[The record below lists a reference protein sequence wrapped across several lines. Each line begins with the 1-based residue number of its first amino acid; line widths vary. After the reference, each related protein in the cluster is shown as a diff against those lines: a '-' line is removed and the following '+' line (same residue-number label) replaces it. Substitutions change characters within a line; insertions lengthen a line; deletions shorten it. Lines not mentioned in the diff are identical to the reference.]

1 MALKRRM
8 EQTGL
13 PYANADQLIEDATH
27 IQLREEDNM
36 FVQIFLNYIITIL

>member
-13 PYANADQLIEDATH
+13 PYANADQLIEDATQ

-36 FVQIFLNYIITIL
+36 YVKYYINQLF